1 MPKKINQPTEHD
13 LEVWR
18 NVNQDLMDWLYSG
31 LTGKFQLRGHQVVGR
46 WSKKFTEKRV
56 IEIGCGHGHHLLYGE
71 QNYKNYIGLDIE
83 YKYAATVQSR
93 YENAAVVNGDAYQ
106 LPFADNS
113 TDAVLSIYNLQHLK
127 KLDTGLKEIYRILKP
142 EGELLIGLPAEGG
155 FAYDLGRDLTSKP
168 YMEKKYG
175 IDYDTVVHY
184 EHCNTFKDIVRNLEK
199 DYEIINR
206 RYIPFP
212 FLPSVHCNVIVCL
225 RAKKKVN
232 KEKL

>member
-1 MPKKINQPTEHD
+1 MAKKSNPPSEHD
-13 LEVWR
+13 LDVWR

-31 LTGKFQLRGHQVVGR
+31 LTGKFQLRGHQVVGH

-71 QNYKNYIGLDIE
+71 QDYKNYIGLDIE
-83 YKYAATVQSR
+83 YKYTATLQSR
-93 YENAAVVNGDAYQ
+93 YENASVVNGDAYR

-113 TDAVLSIYNLQHLK
+113 ADAVLSIYNLEHLK
-127 KLDTGLKEIYRILKP
+127 KLEAGLKEIYRILKP

-155 FAYDLGRDLTSKP
+155 FAYDLGRNLTSKP

-175 IDYDTVVHY
+175 IDYDAVVHY
-184 EHCNTFKDIVRNLEK
+184 EHCNTFKEIAKSLEK

-212 FLPSVHCNVIVCL
+212 FLPSVHFNVIVCL
-225 RAKKKVN
+225 RAKKKV
-232 KEKL
+232 K

>member
-1 MPKKINQPTEHD
+1 MPKKSNQPTEHD

-46 WSKKFTEKRV
+46 WSKKFTGKRV

-71 QNYKNYIGLDIE
+71 QDYKNYIGLDIE
-83 YKYAATVQSR
+83 YKYTTTLQSR
-93 YENAAVVNGDAYQ
+93 YENASVVNGDAYQ

-113 TDAVLSIYNLQHLK
+113 ADAVLSIYNLEHLK
-127 KLDTGLKEIYRILKP
+127 QLNAGLEEIYRVLKP
-142 EGELLIGLPAEGG
+142 ERELLIGLPAEGG
-155 FAYDLGRDLTSKP
+155 FSYNLGRNLTSKP

-175 IDYDTVVHY
+175 IDYDAVVHY
-184 EHCNTFKDIVRNLEK
+184 EHCNTFDDIVKCLKRN
-199 DYEIINR
+199 YEIINR

-212 FLPSVHCNVIVCL
+212 FLPSVHFNVIICL
-225 RAKKKVN
+225 RAKKKAN
-232 KEKL
+232 REKL

>member
-1 MPKKINQPTEHD
+1 MSKKINQPTEHD

-31 LTGKFQLRGHQVVGR
+31 LTGKFQLRPHQVVGR
-46 WSKKFTEKRV
+46 CSKTFTEKRV
-56 IEIGCGHGHHLLYGE
+56 IEIGCSHRHHLLYGN
-71 QNYKNYIGLDIE
+71 QSYKNYIGLDIE
-83 YKYAATVQSR
+83 YKYAATLQSR

-106 LPFADNS
+106 LPFADNVA
-113 TDAVLSIYNLQHLK
+113 DAVLSIYNLEHLK

-142 EGELLIGLPAEGG
+142 QGELLIGLPAEGG
-155 FAYDLGRDLTSKP
+155 FAYDLGRNLTSKP

-175 IDYDTVVHY
+175 IDYDAVVHY
-184 EHCNTFKDIVRNLEK
+184 EHCNIFKDILKSLEK

-212 FLPSVHCNVIVCL
+212 FLPSVHFNVIVCL
-225 RAKKKVN
+225 RAKKKN
-232 KEKL
+232 K